1 MSDENSTVQN
11 IGHSQPCNDSPDSQP
26 ADVAT
31 VTIENQVPQ
40 NSKVTD
46 ERVESEKNFNTSQ
59 VKPSCTYLQD
69 TCKKSKKR
77 ARSMPSCKNTVLQD
91 LQ

>member
-1 MSDENSTVQN
+1 MFTHIEGAVCSYNWL
-11 IGHSQPCNDSPDSQP
+11 SQTNLTHPSQKCMH
-26 ADVAT
+26 A
-31 VTIENQVPQ
+31 
-40 NSKVTD
+40 
-46 ERVESEKNFNTSQ
+46 Q